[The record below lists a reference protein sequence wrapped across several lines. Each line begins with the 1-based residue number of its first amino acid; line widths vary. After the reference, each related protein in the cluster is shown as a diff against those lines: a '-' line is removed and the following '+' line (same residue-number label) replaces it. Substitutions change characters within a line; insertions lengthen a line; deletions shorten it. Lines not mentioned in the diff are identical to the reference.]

1 MAAFDFKIGT
11 SRKAREEMRGIL
23 SRRKVMGVYRTAT
36 MMGYRDANLI
46 NNYGKRYNTEE
57 YDVPASFGEAIGEL
71 YSLPDKPDVMKHAGV
86 VGTLDNVGGV
96 LGLTDREESR
106 ENNLFFNMTS
116 WYSKDSKYSERI
128 TNFDKTYQIPNSA
141 TVRDKACAYRDEK
154 RIFAFENGLL
164 EYHQKGYVK
173 RPIGWDEPPF
183 VDYINPEK
191 VLTGLNDY
199 YGYGENTAYGV
210 SVGVNDADAYSL
222 PYNMTDTSNYA
233 ADNAIIN
240 PAYTKG
246 EAFTS
251 EGKNVID
258 YNFYEEKQEKVGD
271 VSSSE
276 MSDGSKFSFFKDGDL
291 LQSPKKSILS
301 KTNELFKNGKIKSIV
316 SRFHTELDITDYNDF
331 KTAYNKEYQFSRGR
345 NLLRKN
351 PENTTNGYQN
361 PYCRVWTTHHQYA
374 SLKDRIRPFI
384 DGDNN
389 FMSIK
394 ETQEKLVGDLRPNK
408 GNERLNEHSSLMNNG
423 YVRIAPTRNGGEYN
437 NDIKKCMFS
446 IENLAWRDVHIDE
459 NLTEEQRGPNKGR
472 IMWFPPYNLKFNENT
487 TANWSENDFIGRG
500 ESIYTYTNTVRN
512 GNLSFT
518 MLIDHP
524 SIMNKWRGM
533 GEPKDKYD
541 DEQTLLRFFAGCDNL
556 SDDISKKGNNN
567 TVEEA
572 KTTTTEPKPVE
583 STQDVKYIIF
593 FPNDFS
599 SIDQNDGESVITNL
613 KKYEYDSGVEWGTG
627 RDSSYEKEIL
637 REKNKANKN
646 SSYLL
651 NKSIDS
657 GKELIIKELG
667 IDENDELHSFD
678 DLINLKGMEQ
688 VLHMDPQNP
697 DCSNQYTIT
706 GVDVQG
712 FASSHGY
719 TKNNNTLCTR
729 RAAAIASIVKYK
741 YQVSDDII
749 TRKDGNIIE
758 VNDLAG
764 DKDVNRVDA
773 KIARCAIATFHVKI
787 KGYQGPT
794 TSDGTEIDE
803 NIYLNISDAEFQKR
817 MSEDISGNLRAIG
830 DGETSGGTIEAA
842 VFTADSSKKTA
853 SITKKSDS
861 PEYTYDNEYMYFKN
875 LGETDKLSYK
885 NIIDKIQFFSPA
897 YHSITP
903 EGFNARLTFLQQCM
917 RQGPTQTIGNQDG
930 SVPAGNLAFGRAP
943 YCVLRIGDF
952 FNTKIV
958 ITNMSI
964 DYDTGTGIQYDL
976 NPEGIGVQPMMA
988 NVNLTFNFIGGQ
1000 DIAGPVDRLQN
1011 AVSYNYYANASVY
1024 DRHADYYTKYDG
1036 EEKVLSQFDAMDPG
1050 EGGNLNRKTITTK
1063 FQ

>member
-1 MAAFDFKIGT
+1 MGVFDFKIGT

-86 VGTLDNVGGV
+86 VGTLDNVGGII
-96 LGLTDREESR
+96 GLTDLEKSR
-106 ENNLFFNMTS
+106 ENNLSYNMTNS
-116 WYSKDSKYSERI
+116 DNSKYKGRI
-128 TNFDKTYQIPNSA
+128 LSKEDEYHFPIIDK
-141 TVRDKACAYRDEK
+141 VRKKACALGDEE
-154 RIFAFENGLL
+154 RIFAFENNLL
-164 EYHQKGYVK
+164 EYHRQGQVK
-173 RPIGWDEPPF
+173 RPVGWSESTGKN
-183 VDYINPEK
+183 INPER
-191 VLTGLNDY
+191 VLTKLNDY
-199 YGYGENTAYGV
+199 KGYGKDTAYGV
-210 SVGVNDADAYSL
+210 SLGENDADAYSL
-222 PYNMTDTSNYA
+222 PNNMEETSHYA
-233 ADNAIIN
+233 ADKAIIN
-240 PAYTKG
+240 TDYTKG
-246 EAFTS
+246 KAFTS
-251 EGKNVID
+251 EHGNDVIS
-258 YNFYEEKQEKVGD
+258 YNFYDEASRDTSKDTG
-271 VSSSE
+271 SSG
-276 MSDGSKFSFFKDGDL
+276 MSDGSNFSFFNDGEL
-291 LQSPKKSILS
+291 MKLPKMSILARTS
-301 KTNELFKNGKIKSIV
+301 ELFKNGKIKTIV
-316 SRFHTELDITDYNDF
+316 SRFHTDNDIDNGEL
-331 KTAYNKEYQFSRGR
+331 KTAYNENYGFSRGR
-345 NLLRKN
+345 NLLKKT
-351 PENTTNGYQN
+351 PDKPNGYDN

-459 NLTEEQRGPNKGR
+459 NLTKEQRGPNKGR
-472 IMWFPPYNLKFNENT
+472 IMWFPPYNLKFQENT

-533 GEPKDKYD
+533 GEPDGDEKYK
-541 DEQTLLRFFAGCDNL
+541 DEQTLLRFFGGCDDL
-556 SDDISKKGNNN
+556 SDDMSNGKN
-567 TVEEA
+567 TTTEEEP

-627 RDSSYEKEIL
+627 RDSSYDKEIL
-637 REKNKANKN
+637 REKNKTNKN
-646 SSYLL
+646 SDYLF
-651 NKSIDS
+651 NKSIEK

-667 IDENDELHSFD
+667 IDGNDELHSFD

-719 TKNNNTLCTR
+719 TKNNNALCAR

-741 YQVSDDII
+741 YQVSGDII

-803 NIYLNISDAEFQKR
+803 NIYLNISDAELERR

-830 DGETSGGTIEAA
+830 NGETSGGTLDAA
-842 VFTADSSKKTA
+842 VFTADSGKKSA
-853 SITKKSDS
+853 SITKTNDS
-861 PEYTYDNEYMYFKN
+861 PQYTYDNEYMYFKN

-930 SVPAGNLAFGRAP
+930 SVPAGNLAFGHAP

-1036 EEKVLSQFDAMDPG
+1036 EEKVLSQFDAMKPD
-1050 EGGNLNRKTITTK
+1050 EGRKEISTRI
-1063 FQ
+1063 Q